1 MSDLEISAA
10 SQTSSGFPERV
21 RELEEEVES
30 LKRQLDEKVNQ
41 SSAMKNMQKILQ
53 QKNQLIEELRAKV
66 GS

>member
-1 MSDLEISAA
+1 M
-10 SQTSSGFPERV
+10 TNERV
-21 RELEEEVES
+21 KELEAEVEC